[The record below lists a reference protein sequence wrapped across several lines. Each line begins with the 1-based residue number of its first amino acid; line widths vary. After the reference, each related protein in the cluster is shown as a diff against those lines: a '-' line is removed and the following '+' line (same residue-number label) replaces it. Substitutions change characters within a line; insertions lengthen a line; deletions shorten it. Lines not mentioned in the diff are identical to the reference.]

1 MIDKRSIVPL
11 LTENMN
17 LFGQSPF
24 ANIPP
29 VVKNLLIINI
39 IFFIATLIFENMGIQ
54 LAYYLGAFYFNSPYF
69 RIWQII
75 TYMFMHGGWA
85 HIFFNM
91 FALYMFGPA
100 IEYYMGSK
108 RFFNYYFIT
117 GLGALA
123 LQMFVQAMEVHSIV
137 GSFIL
142 NPATHYNIS
151 PESVEKLRAIYSEP
165 MVGASGA
172 LFGILVAF
180 GVLYSET
187 SLYIMLIPIP
197 VKAKYA
203 VIGYIVVELYLGLSQ
218 HQGDSVAHF
227 AHLGGALF
235 GYILLKIWGMHR
247 TNDFY

>member
-1 MIDKRSIVPL
+1 
-11 LTENMN
+11 MN
-17 LFGQSPF
+17 LFGQSFF

-39 IFFIATLIFENMGIQ
+39 IFFIATLVFQGMGIE
-54 LAYYLGAFYFNSPYF
+54 LANYLGAFYFNSPYF
-69 RIWQII
+69 RVWQII
-75 TYMFMHGGWA
+75 TYMFMHAGWA

-100 IEYYMGSK
+100 IEHFMGPK

-117 GLGALA
+117 GIGALA
-123 LQMFVQAMEVHSIV
+123 LQMLVQAFEVHSIL
-137 GSFIL
+137 GSFVF
-142 NPATHYNIS
+142 NPEIHYNIAA
-151 PESVEKLRAIYSEP
+151 ESVQKLRDIYAVP

-172 LFGILVAF
+172 LFGVLVAF

-203 VIGYIVVELYLGLSQ
+203 VIGYIVVELYLGVSQ

-235 GYILLKIWGMHR
+235 GYILLKVWNLRR